1 MNRLRNSQS
10 CCASGAVTARL
21 NAAIVDTDVVS
32 MLFKDDS
39 RAQKYRAHVKGR
51 LLGISFMTLAE
62 LERWSLER
70 RSGSIR
76 KAELEKHLTK
86 YAVLPASR
94 ELCSKWAEVSWE
106 GRKNGRPIQ
115 TADAWIA
122 ASALHYQVP
131 LITNNVSDYAMIS
144 GLALLTASD

>member
-1 MNRLRNSQS
+1 M
-10 CCASGAVTARL
+10 

-32 MLFKDDS
+32 MLFKGDT
-39 RAQKYRAHVKGR
+39 RALAYRPHITGK

-70 RSGSIR
+70 NWAMSR
-76 KAELEKHLTK
+76 KLELSQHLTH
-86 YAVLPASR
+86 YTVLPVNR
-94 ELCSKWAEVSWE
+94 GLCVQWAEISVAA
-106 GRKNGRPIQ
+106 RKKGRPIQ

-131 LITNNVSDYAMIS
+131 LITNNRDDYS
-144 GLALLTASD
+144 SVDGLALLSA